1 MPHAATVAL
10 ATLTAYT
17 VTATV
22 TVFPVRHTRMRKV
35 YFSYMETAVR
45 SIDIT

>member
-1 MPHAATVAL
+1 MNFFIIPHAATVAL

-22 TVFPVRHTRMRKV
+22 TVFPVRHTRM
-35 YFSYMETAVR
+35 ETAVR